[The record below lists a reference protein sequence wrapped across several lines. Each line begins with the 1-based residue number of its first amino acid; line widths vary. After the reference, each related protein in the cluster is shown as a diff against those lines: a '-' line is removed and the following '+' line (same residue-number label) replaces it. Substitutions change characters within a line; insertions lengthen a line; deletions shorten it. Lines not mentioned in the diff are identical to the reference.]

1 MPLPSPHR
9 SAPAARRTGARRVLL
24 CLLLLGVAQAPF
36 SAAADRL
43 APTST
48 LRCGSLA
55 EIAGPDGRL
64 LGCTHG
70 ADPAPP
76 GVDPSVPWP
85 GRQEQPVPATA
96 RALPPAVLPCYPD
109 GSSGSRIQAVYA
121 VPAGSPDR
129 YSSVAPSI
137 ARWAAEADQVF
148 VESAK
153 KTGGVRHLRYVTDS
167 SCGLVVQK
175 VELTAQGDDTFS
187 NTMAELTARGFTRPD
202 RKYLVWM
209 ESTVLCGIAGYWFD
223 DRPGQDN
230 INNTTAPGQI
240 GRIDSGCWGL
250 APQGQSVEAHEIMH
264 NLGGIQASAPN
275 ATAFGH
281 CTDDADR
288 VCYADGSPGMVVR
301 HICPAAQEAL
311 LDCNNDDYFSTAP
324 PAGSYLDEQW
334 NTARSS
340 FLATQA
346 PPASAPVVAPPQPPP
361 PSPQSSP
368 AAPPGPPDPTQLGTT
383 ELGTTPARFTALT
396 PARIFD
402 TRTGNGGRTGK
413 LGPGGTYDVP
423 VLGRGGVPSRNVGGV
438 LLNVTVTQPTA
449 AGEVTVFPT
458 GTSEP
463 AAPNLVFLAGQT
475 RPNLV
480 VVPAGA
486 DGQVRFANHAGST
499 HLLADVVGW
508 FDIGNRAAQARFSSL
523 PPARI
528 LDTRVGVGATRTRLG
543 AAKTLRL
550 QATGQGGV
558 PTSGVSAVVMNVTV
572 TNPTD
577 SSYLTLYPTGRSR
590 PLASQ
595 LNFVRQQTV
604 PNLVVVA
611 TGDGGKVDIFNAGGQ
626 THVIADVVG
635 WLDNGSD
642 AAESDYQPLNPAAL
656 LDTRTGAG
664 GRDAPLGPDDV
675 QQVQVTGKG
684 GVPASGVAG
693 VTLNVSALDP
703 TSAGYLTVYPTGTER
718 PTASSLNFTP
728 GQSTAN
734 VVVVPVGPDG
744 RINIYNPSGRTH
756 VRVDA
761 VGYFN
766 EG

>member
-1 MPLPSPHR
+1 MYRPPPSRPVLHR
-9 SAPAARRTGARRVLL
+9 GPTGR
-24 CLLLLGVAQAPF
+24 LLLGGLLVLGLVQPAL
-36 SAAADRL
+36 STAAVPL
-43 APTST
+43 APIPTAS
-48 LRCGSLA
+48 CGELTRIVSP
-55 EIAGPDGRL
+55 GGRL

-85 GRQEQPVPATA
+85 GQAQPVPATA
-96 RALPPAVLPCYPD
+96 RTLPPAVLPCYPD

-121 VPAGSPDR
+121 VPAGTPDR

-148 VESAK
+148 VQSAK

-167 SCGLVVQK
+167 NCELVIQRVT
-175 VELTAQGDDTFS
+175 LTAQGDDTFT
-187 NTMAELTARGFTRPD
+187 NTMAELTARGFNRPD
-202 RKYLVWM
+202 RRYLVWM

-230 INNTTAPGQI
+230 FNNATAPGQI
-240 GRIDSGCWGL
+240 GRVDSGCWGL
-250 APQGQSVEAHEIMH
+250 ASQGQSIEAHEVMH
-264 NLGGIQASAPN
+264 NLGGVQASAPN
-275 ATAFGH
+275 ATALGH

-288 VCYADGSPGMVVR
+288 MCYADGSPGAVVR
-301 HICPAAQEAL
+301 NVCPAAQEAL
-311 LDCNNDDYFSTAP
+311 LDCNDDDYFSTAP
-324 PAGSYLDEQW
+324 PAGSYLAKQW

-340 FLATQA
+340 FLSPEE
-346 PPASAPVVAPPQPPP
+346 PPASQPVVAPPQPPP
-361 PSPQSSP
+361 APQSSP
-368 AAPPGPPDPTQLGTT
+368 AAPPGPTDPTQ
-383 ELGTTPARFTALT
+383 LGTTPARFTALT
-396 PARIFD
+396 PERIFD
-402 TRTGNGGRTGK
+402 TRTGNGGRKGK
-413 LGPGGTYDVP
+413 IGPAGAYDVP
-423 VLGRGGVPSRNVGGV
+423 VLGCGGVPTRNVGGV
-438 LLNVTVTQPTA
+438 ILNVTVTQPTA

-463 AAPNLVFLAGQT
+463 AAPNIVFLAGQT

-480 VVPAGA
+480 VVPVGSN
-486 DGQVRFANHAGST
+486 GQVRFANRTGST

-508 FDIGNRAAQARFSSL
+508 FDDGNSTAPARFSSL

-528 LDTRVGVGATRTRLG
+528 LDTRFAVGATRNRLG
-543 AAKTLRL
+543 AAQTLRL
-550 QATGQGGV
+550 QATGRGGV
-558 PTSGVSAVVMNVTV
+558 PASGVSAVVMNVTV
-572 TNPTD
+572 TNPTQ

-595 LNFVRQQTV
+595 LNFVNQQTV

-611 TGDGGKVDIFNAGGQ
+611 TGDSGKVDIFNAGGQ

-642 AAESDYQPLNPAAL
+642 AAQSAYEPLSPAPL

-664 GRDAPLGPDDV
+664 GRDTPIGPDEV
-675 QQVQVTGKG
+675 QQVQVTGQG

-744 RINIYNPSGRTH
+744 RINVFNPSGRTH
-756 VRVDA
+756 VRMDA

-766 EG
+766 ES